1 MKKNLKHLLA
11 LCLTLALVF
20 SLSACGQK
28 ADETP
33 NDAQDDQQTEQEKFT
48 PANYSIAALK
58 GPTAMGLVKLMK
70 DSESGETT
78 GNEYTFT
85 LAGSADEVTP
95 ALLKGELDMACVPAN
110 LAAVLYNK
118 TEGEIEVLAVNTLGV
133 LYIVE
138 NGESVH
144 SMADLK
150 GKTIVAAGKGSTP
163 EYALRYLLTENGIDP
178 DNDVTIDWKS
188 EHSECVAALASG
200 QASVA
205 LLPQPFVTV
214 AQSKIEG
221 LRMALDLNAEWDALD
236 NGSALITGV
245 IVARRAVVEENPA
258 AVNEFLKEYAASVDY
273 VNANTAD
280 AAALIGEYSIVDA
293 AVAEK
298 ALPYCNIV
306 CLTGAD
312 LLEALPGY
320 LEVLYNASPAA
331 VGGEMPGAVPPPYFK
346 ERRDDHARKK
356 AERASLGSRF
366 LADRLAACRDGTARG
381 IPARRAAAPLSRIL
395 ARAAHFAGG
404 HGGVLVR
411 HRHVEHAHSGR
422 LFAFLRAG
430 SCAGGAFRAV
440 FARRRAACAARG
452 GGQDRAG
459 GVVHHSGAYLALQPN
474 AAAVHRG
481 ADGLPA
487 RVLKCA

>member
-1 MKKNLKHLLA
+1 MKKNLKSILS
-11 LCLTLALVF
+11 LCLALALVF
-20 SLSACGQK
+20 SLTACGQK
-28 ADETP
+28 ND
-33 NDAQDDQQTEQEKFT
+33 DAQDGQQTDETEFT
-48 PANYSIAALK
+48 PASFSIAALK
-58 GPTAMGLVKLMK
+58 GPTAMGLVKLMQE
-70 DSESGETT
+70 SENGETS
-78 GNEYTFT
+78 GNDYTFT

-95 ALLKGELDMACVPAN
+95 ALIKGELDMACVPAN

-236 NGSALITGV
+236 NGSGLITGV
-245 IVARRAVVEENPA
+245 IVARREVVEENPA
-258 AVNEFLKEYAASVDY
+258 AVNEFLKEYAASVDW

-280 AAALIGEYSIVDA
+280 AAALIGEYGIVDA

-320 LEVLYNASPAA
+320 FEVLYNADAAA
-331 VGGEMPGAVPPPYFK
+331 VGGEMPDNSFYF
-346 ERRDDHARKK
+346 A
-356 AERASLGSRF
+356 
-366 LADRLAACRDGTARG
+366 
-381 IPARRAAAPLSRIL
+381 
-395 ARAAHFAGG
+395 
-404 HGGVLVR
+404 
-411 HRHVEHAHSGR
+411 
-422 LFAFLRAG
+422 
-430 SCAGGAFRAV
+430 
-440 FARRRAACAARG
+440 
-452 GGQDRAG
+452 
-459 GVVHHSGAYLALQPN
+459 
-474 AAAVHRG
+474 
-481 ADGLPA
+481 
-487 RVLKCA
+487 